1 MLKFTAHPDRIIPSG
16 HAVVRD
22 GFENVTDIVTDVTD
36 IVTDNLTDK
45 ESLVLKLI
53 IENNFYTTSE
63 MATKL
68 AVSRQTIARSL
79 KALQEKKLIRR
90 IGSDRKGQWE
100 VISANVVP

>member
-1 MLKFTAHPDRIIPSG
+1 LTACKNDGIPEPEYTVRPADIMLKFTAHPDRIIPSG

-53 IENNFYTTSE
+53 IENNFIPQ
-63 MATKL
+63 AKW
-68 AVSRQTIARSL
+68 QRS
-79 KALQEKKLIRR
+79 
-90 IGSDRKGQWE
+90 
-100 VISANVVP
+100 